1 MKLMLQ
7 VASRL
12 YEVIEAAEGLDE
24 TGLPEEAYVPTVT
37 GEHVPVTS
45 QNMVFDVD
53 ADGRR

>member
-1 MKLMLQ
+1 MLQ